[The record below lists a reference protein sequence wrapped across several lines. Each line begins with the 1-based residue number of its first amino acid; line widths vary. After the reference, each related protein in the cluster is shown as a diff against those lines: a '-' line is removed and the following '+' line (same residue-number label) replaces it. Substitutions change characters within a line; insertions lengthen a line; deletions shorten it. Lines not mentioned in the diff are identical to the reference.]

1 VIFNED
7 INEWDVS
14 AGTDFT
20 GMFQNAQAFNSVS
33 GMSVKG
39 TSDLTLASFSRSTDG
54 PCPMHVRLRACFKM
68 HIILIKTFQRG
79 A

>member
-1 VIFNED
+1 MPSNASQQRVCLQQDLVNFNED

-33 GMSVKG
+33 AISVKG

-54 PCPMHVRLRACFKM
+54 PCPMQIR
-68 HIILIKTFQRG
+68 
-79 A
+79 